1 MSSYDEYRHWIEIP
15 ACAVQ
20 FLGRNETLARHLA
33 NSGAIFTRRPFR
45 IGIEI
50 IEMVERRGT
59 ALRIIRFVT
68 PLQCHFLESDFQSCN
83 QIMWSAERHLHSDR
97 RSACQEKLSSFAL
110 LSDDRAY
117 LSVCCAL
124 YSVGNIGTGILVSA
138 GFIHSI
144 KRLTLRQ
151 RGHRPHTTHILS

>member
-1 MSSYDEYRHWIEIP
+1 MCRTLLPLALESRPLPS
-15 ACAVQ
+15 VQ

-83 QIMWSAERHLHSDR
+83 QIMWSAERHLHLDG
-97 RSACQEKLSSFAL
+97 QEECVPREIVVVCLIVGRHSLPECL
-110 LSDDRAY
+110 LWVTLERGF
-117 LSVCCAL
+117 L
-124 YSVGNIGTGILVSA
+124 SA
-138 GFIHSI
+138 GFIHI
-144 KRLTLRQ
+144 V
-151 RGHRPHTTHILS
+151 LSD